1 MRGAQID
8 AYGYVT
14 NVYIVPYI
22 TFLPNLIEDVES
34 VAGKGDFWTGERFI
48 HTWDDD
54 YPPHP

>member
-8 AYGYVT
+8 EYGYVT
-14 NVYIVPYI
+14 NVFIVPYI

-34 VAGKGDFWTGERFI
+34 EAAIGDYWNGERFV
-48 HTWDDD
+48 HSDEPD